1 VYSVVGAIK
10 CLLILLLNLLSYTR
24 VPAHRPINS
33 YAIYRS
39 VFQHYVAVPVSVSVT
54 VSVTVSVKTLS
65 VPAVP
70 YAIAAA
76 SARQAQKVGRRVS
89 RAKEWA
95 ELQASWLRREEHI
108 RKNRTRSYMNGST
121 ATGEL
126 TETENGIFLSKLR
139 SSYEILA
146 DERNSYV
153 LLQRTTAIRKRRNG
167 YVTVETTHYFLHILC
182 GRSSI
187 FFAYTLLLF

>member
-1 VYSVVGAIK
+1 VSV
-10 CLLILLLNLLSYTR
+10 S
-24 VPAHRPINS
+24 
-33 YAIYRS
+33 
-39 VFQHYVAVPVSVSVT
+39 VSVSVT
-54 VSVTVSVKTLS
+54 VFVKTVS

-121 ATGEL
+121 ATANLPTRRTLFFLRKLLSFYGIL
-126 TETENGIFLSKLR
+126 T
-139 SSYEILA
+139 

-153 LLQRTTAIRKRRNG
+153 LLQRTTAIRELRDG
-167 YVTVETTHYFLHILC
+167 
-182 GRSSI
+182 
-187 FFAYTLLLF
+187 